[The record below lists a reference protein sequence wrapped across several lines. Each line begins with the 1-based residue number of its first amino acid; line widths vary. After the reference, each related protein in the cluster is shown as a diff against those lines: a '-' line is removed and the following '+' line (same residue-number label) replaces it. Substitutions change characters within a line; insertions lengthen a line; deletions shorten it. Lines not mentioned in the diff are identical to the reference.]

1 MVAMESYRGFS
12 ILKERKMYYVIET
25 KTGYKMSH
33 TTSNGCTIVFMTHDE
48 ARAWIC
54 DKKLNITHEVIHC
67 G

>member
-1 MVAMESYRGFS
+1 
-12 ILKERKMYYVIET
+12 MYYVIET

-54 DKKLNITHEVIHC
+54 DKKLNLTHEVIHC